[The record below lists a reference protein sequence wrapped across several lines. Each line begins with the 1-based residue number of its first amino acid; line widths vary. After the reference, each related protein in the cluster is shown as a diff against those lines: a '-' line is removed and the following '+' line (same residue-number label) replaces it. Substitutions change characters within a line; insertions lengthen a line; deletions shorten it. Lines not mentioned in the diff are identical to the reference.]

1 MDREIKPKPEPTF
14 EAQNENTVYYICGG
28 NHNI

>member
-1 MDREIKPKPEPTF
+1 MDREIRPEPDQRK
-14 EAQNENTVYYICGG
+14 EPPSENTVYYICGG